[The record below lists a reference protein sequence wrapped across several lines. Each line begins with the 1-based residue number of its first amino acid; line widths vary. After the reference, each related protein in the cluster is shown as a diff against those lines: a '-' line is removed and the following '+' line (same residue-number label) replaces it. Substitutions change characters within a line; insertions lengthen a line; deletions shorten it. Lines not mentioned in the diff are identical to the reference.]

1 MKITGLFIFLICILT
16 ITATG
21 QPINVA
27 TYNLRLNIA
36 SDGENAWPHR
46 KEMVKQLIRF
56 HEFDIFGTQEGFIGQ
71 LEYLD
76 KMEEFSFVGVGR
88 DDGKQAGEHSAIFYR
103 ISRFTLID
111 NGDFWL
117 SETPEKPSYG
127 WDAKYR
133 RICSWAKFNDQKTG
147 KYFFFFCVHFDHEAT
162 KARIE
167 SGKLMAQKIFEI
179 AGESPVICVGDFN
192 STPDTEQIRK
202 MKSILNDSYEITQS
216 PPYGPVGTFNHFN
229 IDSPQTDRIDY
240 IFVNT
245 DFDVL
250 KYGVLTDNIYQH
262 YPSDH
267 FPVVAKVVFKK

>member
-1 MKITGLFIFLICILT
+1 MKATCLIVILICLLT
-16 ITATG
+16 TTAKG

-36 SDGENAWPHR
+36 SDGENAWPNR

-56 HEFDIFGTQEGFIGQ
+56 HEFDLFGTQEGFIGQ
-71 LEYLD
+71 LAYLD
-76 KMEEFSFVGVGR
+76 EMDEYTFVGAGR
-88 DDGKQAGEHSAIFYR
+88 DDGKKAGEHSAIFYR
-103 ISRFTLID
+103 ISRFSLLD
-111 NGDFWL
+111 KGNFWL
-117 SETPEKPSYG
+117 SKTPEKPSYG

-133 RICSWAKFNDQKTG
+133 RICSWAKFNDKETG
-147 KYFFFFCVHFDHEAT
+147 NDFFFFNVHFDHEAT
-162 KARIE
+162 KARLE
-167 SGKLMAQKIFEI
+167 SGKLMVQKINEI

-229 IDSPQTDRIDY
+229 IDSPQTERIDY
-240 IFVNT
+240 VFVSNH
-245 DFDVL
+245 FKVI
-250 KYGVLTDNIYQH
+250 KYGVLTDNVYRH

-267 FPVVAKVVFKK
+267 FPVKVKLAFK

>member
-1 MKITGLFIFLICILT
+1 MKATGLFIILICLLT
-16 ITATG
+16 TTASG

-56 HEFDIFGTQEGFIGQ
+56 HEFDLFGTQEGFIGQ
-71 LEYLD
+71 LAYLD
-76 KMEEFSFVGVGR
+76 EMDEYTLIGVGR
-88 DDGKQAGEHSAIFYR
+88 DDGKQAGEHSAVFYR
-103 ISRFTLID
+103 VARFTLLE

-133 RICSWAKFNDQKTG
+133 RICSWAKFNDKKTRND
-147 KYFFFFCVHFDHEAT
+147 FFVFNVHFDHKAT

-167 SGKLMAQKIFEI
+167 SGILMVRKIREI
-179 AGESPVICVGDFN
+179 AGENPVICVGDFN
-192 STPDTEQIRK
+192 STPETEQISK
-202 MKSILNDSYEITQS
+202 IKSLLNDAYEITEM
-216 PPYGPVGTFNHFN
+216 PPYGPAGTFNHFRM
-229 IDSPQTDRIDY
+229 DSPQKDRIDY
-240 IFVNT
+240 IFVSNH
-245 DFDVL
+245 FKVI
-250 KYGVLTDNIYQH
+250 KYGVLTDNIDRH

-267 FPVVAKVVFKK
+267 FPVKVKLAFK